1 MTEQQTATNPN
12 IRLRRVALAF
22 FITAFAY
29 GSLAHAAKRH
39 DHYDSMLAAAQKMHR
54 AVREIYL
61 KKSRLGL
68 LNEQDDVNRTG
79 FVGEEYTDLTTT
91 VGNLTAKR
99 TATNPDFAAYLVRL
113 LIEQNLTKDDSI
125 LVTMTGSF
133 PGMNLALI
141 CALEQLEIPSFRVA
155 SLGSSSYG
163 ANQLELTWI
172 DIEDIL
178 VREGILSRRSDLVTL
193 GGTGDIGGGLAPET
207 IEALRRKCARLDY
220 PLLESGNKRAQYE
233 ERLNLFGE
241 PKSYSLLI
249 NVGGNHLMLGTGPEG
264 RELPG
269 GFIRP
274 ESSDWERN
282 VSTTSGGMVFDFL
295 HSGVPVLNLL
305 HVEELATQAGIPID
319 PAPLPRLGTS
329 PVYFLETP

>member
-1 MTEQQTATNPN
+1 MLTRSAA
-12 IRLRRVALAF
+12 ILI
-22 FITAFAY
+22 FIAVFAN
-29 GSLAHAAKRH
+29 GSLALAVKQHTS
-39 DHYDSMLAAAQKMHR
+39 YDQMLAAAQKMQR
-54 AVREIYL
+54 AEREIYL
-61 KKSRLGL
+61 TKVRLGL
-68 LNEQDDVNRTG
+68 VNVDDDINRTG
-79 FVGEEYTDLTTT
+79 IIGEEYTPLTTT
-91 VGNLTAKR
+91 TGYLTAKR

-113 LIEQNLTKDDSI
+113 LIEQNLNADDSI
-125 LVTMTGSF
+125 LITMTGSF
-133 PGMNLALI
+133 PGLNLALI
-141 CALEQLEIPSFRVA
+141 CALEQLEIPCFRVA

-233 ERLNLFGE
+233 ERLELFGE

-274 ESSDWERN
+274 ESADWERN

-305 HVEELATQAGIPID
+305 HVEELASQAGIPID
-319 PAPLPRLGTS
+319 PSPLPRLGTS
-329 PVYFLETP
+329 PVYFVETP